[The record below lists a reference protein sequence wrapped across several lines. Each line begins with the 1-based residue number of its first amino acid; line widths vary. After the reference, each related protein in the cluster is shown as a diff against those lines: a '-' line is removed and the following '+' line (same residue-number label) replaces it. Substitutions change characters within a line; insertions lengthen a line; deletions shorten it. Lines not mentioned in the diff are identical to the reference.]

1 MFAAAISLG
10 RSCGDRL
17 PCLARGQGH
26 LRSVGHRCQKRSWVE
41 RRLRPVP
48 ALFDHLGRHWPRRPK
63 RAARLCDAH
72 PDQRHPHRLRLGQ
85 HRTRPHRPGASL
97 RSPSPTPPPP
107 PQARPPAR
115 RLCGQTTRR
124 RRPVPAARRRL
135 CAAGHGGLVQ
145 PRLYLGLPPVHP
157 ARVGHH
163 HRAHG
168 RPVLPVPAPRRS
180 SRGPGLCPLCPGHCR
195 VLRHH
200 V

>member
-1 MFAAAISLG
+1 MFAAAISLVG
-10 RSCGDRL
+10 LAATRL

-85 HRTRPHRPGASL
+85 HRTRPHRPARL
-97 RSPSPTPPPP
+97 CVRQARRPRPHR
-107 PQARPPAR
+107 QARPPAR

-145 PRLYLGLPPVHP
+145 PRLYLGPTPC
-157 ARVGHH
+157 ASC
-163 HRAHG
+163 
-168 RPVLPVPAPRRS
+168 S
-180 SRGPGLCPLCPGHCR
+180 SGPSSPCSWSACSSCSSATA
-195 VLRHH
+195 
-200 V
+200 

>member
-1 MFAAAISLG
+1 MFAAAISLVG
-10 RSCGDRL
+10 
-17 PCLARGQGH
+17 LAATVYLVLREAKAICAQSGTVAKSALGWSVAFGLFQLFLTIWGAIGLVAQNEPLAFVMLALILVVDFVLYYPFFRAYDAQKCAEEAEISQEELAAKNAEKAAKLNDAFQG
-26 LRSVGHRCQKRSWVE
+26 K
-41 RRLRPVP
+41 
-48 ALFDHLGRHWPRRPK
+48 A
-63 RAARLCDAH
+63 
-72 PDQRHPHRLRLGQ
+72 
-85 HRTRPHRPGASL
+85 
-97 RSPSPTPPPP
+97 
-107 PQARPPAR
+107 
-115 RLCGQTTRR
+115 
-124 RRPVPAARRRL
+124 VPAARRRL